1 MTYSGGQNAEIYK
14 TMIERCHELDEKWG
28 DDFTVLDLWH
38 NDAMYENVKTGDA
51 CGDPT

>member
-1 MTYSGGQNAEIYK
+1 MQRFIK

-38 NDAMYENVKTGDA
+38 NDAMYENVNDRRYCGDA
-51 CGDPT
+51 T